1 MRLGALEKRNR
12 VWEGAV
18 FYGRLADPY
27 STTAVESESL
37 SAKLQSF
44 LNGHRVAKD
53 AIVMDAGCADG
64 RVTHFLLDAGMR
76 RIVSTDLDQ
85 ESVNRLVASLNAE
98 EQEKVLAIVDDFNTL
113 PIASESIDL
122 LVASA
127 LLAEMP
133 DFGRAV
139 QSAIRMLKVGGLLFY
154 FDPILEHALVYALV
168 RNDLDEFL
176 RVARTSMRATMWD
189 QRERRYRVH
198 AAHQLEKQL
207 LEHPELEILERDGIS
222 MLPSLVFGG
231 VLQDQYASADR
242 KQRLKDAIIA
252 LMTEN
257 LQIYRQ
263 VIYICRRRA

>member
-1 MRLGALEKRNR
+1 MRLGAMEERNR
-12 VWEGAV
+12 IWEGAV
-18 FYGRLADPY
+18 FYGRLADPF

-37 SAKLQSF
+37 SAKLRSF
-44 LNGHRVAKD
+44 LNRHRLAKD

-85 ESVNRLVASLNAE
+85 DSVNQLVASLNTE
-98 EQEKVLAIVDDFNTL
+98 EQERVLAIVDDFDTL

-127 LLAEMP
+127 LFAEMS
-133 DFGRAV
+133 DFRRAV
-139 QSAIRMLKVGGLLFY
+139 ESAIRMLKVGGLLFY

-176 RVARTSMRATMWD
+176 RVARTSTRARMWD
-189 QRERRYRVH
+189 QRDRRYRVYG
-198 AAHQLEKQL
+198 AHQLEKQL
-207 LEHPELEILERDGIS
+207 LEHPELEMLERDGIS
-222 MLPSLVFGG
+222 MLPSLVLGG

-242 KQRLKDAIIA
+242 KQELKDAIIA
-252 LMTEN
+252 LMTED
-257 LQIYRQ
+257 LQIFRQ
-263 VIYICRRRA
+263 VIYVCRRRA